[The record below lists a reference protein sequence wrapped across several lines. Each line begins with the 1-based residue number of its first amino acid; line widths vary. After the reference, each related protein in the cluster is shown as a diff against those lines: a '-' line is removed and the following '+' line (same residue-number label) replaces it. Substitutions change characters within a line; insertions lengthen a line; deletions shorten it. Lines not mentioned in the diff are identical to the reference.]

1 MGQSS
6 PFFSRLKELQK
17 KREKNEAKDVKRR
30 WVYVAYDQLSHEMG
44 PLAEG
49 GDPPDDADA
58 WGAVLVENPAKA
70 QRRPYHQHKLAL
82 LLANHRHFALEL
94 EERQIAVRY
103 VVHAGTYAEGLRT
116 VLDDTGPLCMLRPA
130 ERELREDLRELVEA
144 GDLKS
149 LRHPGWLTRPDDFED
164 AVGHHKRWRMD
175 AFYRLV
181 RQRTGVMMTDDD
193 KPEGGRYSFDGDN
206 RESWPGDP
214 PAPDLPS
221 FEHDDVTGEV
231 LELVAN
237 DFGHHPGRP
246 FVDHLPTTRKHAEDL
261 WEWAKTECME
271 HFGPYEDAISKSA
284 RTLFHTRV
292 SPLVNLHRLRPKT
305 LLDDVVALDIPINSK
320 EGFVRQLL
328 GWREFVHHVHERT
341 DGFRSWETKGYKRID
356 VDSAKASGT
365 GGYERWAEAN
375 GEKAPK
381 SKAGQGFGGSL
392 TNHLN
397 IEARLPLAFWRGA
410 AEDESVEPSGLHCL
424 DHVVD
429 AVWDEGYSHHITRLM
444 VLSNIALLLDVN
456 PREITDW
463 FWVAYADAYD
473 WVVEPNVLGMGVFA
487 AGDLMTTKPYVA
499 GSGYIS
505 KMGDSCDA
513 CAFNPKTNCPLREL
527 YWAFL
532 ERHKKTLNKVDRM
545 RLPMA
550 SLEKRSNEK
559 RKDDEKLFD
568 WVQSTL
574 GEGKTLTLDGRKQAL
589 KGAS

>member
-1 MGQSS
+1 MGQSTS
-6 PFFSRLKELQK
+6 PFLSQLQQL
-17 KREKNEAKDVKRR
+17 REEREASEEKDLKRR
-30 WVYVAYDQLSHEMG
+30 WVFVAYDQLSHEMG

-49 GDPPDDADA
+49 GPPPDDADA

-70 QRRPYHQHKLAL
+70 RRRPYHQHKLAL
-82 LLANHRHFALEL
+82 VLANQRHFALEL
-94 EERQIAVRY
+94 EARQIAVRY
-103 VVHAGTYAEGLRT
+103 VFHEGSYADGLRT

-130 ERELREDLRELVEA
+130 ERELREDLRPLVESE
-144 GDLKS
+144 DLHS

-164 AVGHHKRWRMD
+164 AVGHHMRWRMD

-206 RESWPGDP
+206 REAWPGDP

-221 FEHDDVTGEV
+221 FDVDDVTQEV
-231 LELVAN
+231 LDLITNE
-237 DFGHHPGRP
+237 FGHHPGRP
-246 FVDHLPTTRKHAEDL
+246 FLDHLPSTREDAQDL
-261 WEWAKTECME
+261 WEWAKKECME
-271 HFGPYEDAISKSA
+271 NFGPYEDAISHSA

-292 SPLVNLHRLRPKT
+292 SPLLNMHRLLPKT
-305 LLDDVVALDIPINSK
+305 LIDDVVALDIPINSK
-320 EGFVRQLL
+320 EGFVRQVL

-341 DGFRSWETKGYKRID
+341 DGFRGWDTKGHKKVD
-356 VDSAKASGT
+356 VETAKEAGD
-365 GGYERWAEAN
+365 GGYQRWADAN
-375 GEKAPK
+375 DKGATAATA
-381 SKAGQGFGGSL
+381 STGYGGSL
-392 TNHLN
+392 TNHLD
-397 IEARLPLAFWRGA
+397 IDQRLPLAFWRGA
-410 AEDESVEPSGLHCL
+410 SEDESVAPSGLHCL

-429 AVWDEGYSHHITRLM
+429 AVWDEAYSHHITRLM

-499 GSGYIS
+499 GSGYIA
-505 KMGDSCDA
+505 KMGDSCDK

-532 ERHKKTLNKVDRM
+532 ERHKATLQKVDRM

-550 SLEKRSNEK
+550 SLEKRSKDK
-559 RKDDEKLFD
+559 RNTDAKLFD

-574 GEGKTLTLDGRKQAL
+574 GKGETLTPSGRKAV
-589 KGAS
+589 A